1 MTYLIY
7 LCTINRKVYFIYFYT
22 RNPATRVIK
31 QLNNQSRLTF
41 LEKNTEEVTIN

>member
-1 MTYLIY
+1 MIYLIH

-22 RNPATRVIK
+22 RNPATRVTK
-31 QLNNQSRLTF
+31 QLNNQSRLTL